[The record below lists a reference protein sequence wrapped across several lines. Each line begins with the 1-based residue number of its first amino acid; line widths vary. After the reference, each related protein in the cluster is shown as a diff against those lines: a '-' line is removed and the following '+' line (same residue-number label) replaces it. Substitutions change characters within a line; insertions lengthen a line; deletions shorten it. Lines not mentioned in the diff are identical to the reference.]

1 MNPES
6 TITRAVTIGGQA
18 IGDTHLVPGAA
29 PGAHT
34 CAARER
40 SRSRVPTGVS
50 PAGSATHER
59 EYRVPKVAS
68 NWTDRTELE
77 RAPLDKAP
85 NSPHGVVRI
94 VCRLRDRQLWRQAA
108 DVDSFAR
115 NTFGAVGECCG
126 GRGESVWLPLDWSA
140 KAVQAASATIQICAQ
155 ANTLQPPKCPQ
166 QIPSGGEVL
175 SAQWKI
181 LDAPLAHAIAISSQQ
196 DPSEGSADPSQVT
209 VFGRYQMSVSY
220 TRTGQALRPFLDFA
234 GGIARATMTWDGSSF
249 QNVTFATYPVTDLPS
264 GVCIAPFSR
273 PPGVSDATALQ
284 LVQAGFRDCVTILV
298 TPSMTDP
305 PNCPQRFEV
314 LDLYFV
320 DLQVTLNGDPM
331 HGALVTFDTAR
342 GDVAV
347 TGSYSMTLNSTRRV
361 PGQADDPQSRT
372 SAGNYTAFLAWDGQ
386 QLQLLDIATT

>member
-1 MNPES
+1 MNANTAYRRSRRIGRTEPNSNERHLTRPRIPHMALFGLFAVFAIVSCGGKPLTLTPSPE
-6 TITRAVTIGGQA
+6 TP
-18 IGDTHLVPGAA
+18 LVPSASVAAGAA
-29 PGAHT
+29 NPSG
-34 CAARER
+34 
-40 SRSRVPTGVS
+40 
-50 PAGSATHER
+50 
-59 EYRVPKVAS
+59 
-68 NWTDRTELE
+68 
-77 RAPLDKAP
+77 
-85 NSPHGVVRI
+85 
-94 VCRLRDRQLWRQAA
+94 
-108 DVDSFAR
+108 
-115 NTFGAVGECCG
+115 
-126 GRGESVWLPLDWSA
+126 LPLDWSA

-314 LDLYFV
+314 LDPYFV